1 MQRCEKRTNMQYYT
15 RSNDKLLTDISV
27 CSFWQR
33 LQRVF
38 YPFAESYQKQLLAAM
53 KTMELNQKK
62 TKYNQ
67 RILNGENG
75 FFTSLVFT
83 NSGMS
88 TETKYYRR
96 LSQQLIEKS
105 DASYSDTKL
114 KKITTE
120 MTKINP

>member
-1 MQRCEKRTNMQYYT
+1 MQRCEKTTNMQYYT
-15 RSNDKLLTDISV
+15 RSNDKLPTDISM

-38 YPFAESYQKQLLAAM
+38 YPFAQSYQKQLLAAM

-62 TKYNQ
+62 KKKNNQ

-83 NSGMS
+83 NNSGMS
-88 TETKYYRR
+88 TETKHYRR

-105 DASYSDTKL
+105 NASYSDTKL
-114 KKITTE
+114 KK
-120 MTKINP
+120 